1 MSDLSIEVRGMGEVL
16 KALDKL
22 DPKVGKRLLQKA
34 TAEGAKKVLKPKV
47 KAESPWPSMK
57 RAVRAGAAKK
67 DKPAGIVKY
76 DPKRAWYR
84 AILIGGSKTHST
96 KAKRPG
102 KGPIQAFD
110 DGGTKKFS
118 RGHEVRG
125 IKANPVISRV
135 ADQYGDQALDVTER
149 FLTRGLGLDD

>member
-1 MSDLSIEVRGMGEVL
+1 MSGNVTIEVRGMQDVL

-22 DPKVGKRLLQKA
+22 DPKAGKKLMQKA

-47 KAESPWPSMK
+47 KSESPWPSMK

-76 DPKRAWYR
+76 DPKRAFYR
-84 AILIGGSKTHST
+84 HMLIGGTKAHST
-96 KAKRPG
+96 KARRSG
-102 KGPIQAFD
+102 GIQAFD

-125 IKANPVISRV
+125 IKANPVITRV

-149 FLTRGLGLDD
+149 FLIRGLGLDD